1 MSLVI
6 HCPTCRHPLTVH
18 ESQAGTVVACPT
30 CRHPLTVPA
39 VADAVV
45 PMPAELIAAPSD
57 EAQRRRARYDRQRPS
72 GAALAVLVIVGV
84 AVAVL
89 VGVWQLGRGTVEQAD
104 YERAVVLEQLHP
116 TAVDSYRFAQRHGSP
131 KDVSDTMKRVSDI
144 EWEYVSIIAR
154 YPRWGK
160 SALKQ

>member
-1 MSLVI
+1 MALVI

-18 ESQAGTVVACPT
+18 EAQAGTAVACPT
-30 CRHPLTVPA
+30 CRHPLTVPVFA
-39 VADAVV
+39 AAEPEPPV
-45 PMPAELIAAPSD
+45 ELIAAPSD
-57 EAQRRRARYDRQRPS
+57 DAQRRRAKYDRQRPS
-72 GAALAVLVIVGV
+72 GAVWVVLVLVGV

-116 TAVDSYRFAQRHGSP
+116 AAVDSYRFAQRYGSP
-131 KDVSDTMKRVSDI
+131 KDISDTMKRVSDI